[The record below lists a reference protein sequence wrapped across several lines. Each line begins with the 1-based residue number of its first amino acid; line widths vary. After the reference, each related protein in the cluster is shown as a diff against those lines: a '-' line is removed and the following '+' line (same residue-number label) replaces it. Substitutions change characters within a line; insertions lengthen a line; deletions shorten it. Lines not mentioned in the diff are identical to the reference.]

1 MAKFEIPEKQVREMQ
16 QKGLEMLCYFDKF
29 CTEHDLTYFLC
40 GGCCIGTIRN
50 EGFISRNVDYTLQK
64 NMSNGE
70 EIELLL
76 EI

>member
-40 GGCCIGTIRN
+40 GRCCIGTIRN
-50 EGFISRNVDYTLQK
+50 EGFISRNVDAFYTLQK
-64 NMSNGE
+64 
-70 EIELLL
+70 I
-76 EI
+76 